1 MSVINVRTLFK
12 ISLEEIRNLKTNL
25 NIKFEDGVTL
35 KDLNYKHVIVFRFLL
50 DFVNE
55 IDMIEITSDL
65 WIDNYL
71 ENGYFNKSTYTK
83 LYSTILRR
91 YVEKHIKPT
100 YNIALLKPLLQGM
113 YRSINNIPRYLNE
126 VIGKYVI
133 GVDIQDIIYVQF
145 QEELLEA
152 IKTVHEHPS
161 QANILK
167 TYDVLDTIVRNK
179 LDKENIIRLIYLSG
193 MVSINQIKQLFGSRG
208 YLTELDNSI
217 FKYPMANSFTL
228 GAKNIYELTIESRAG
243 AKALYLSTKAIQDS
257 EYMARELQL
266 AGMYVERIEWTDCG
280 QKDYKEF
287 LITEKNF
294 RNFLGKRYFDE
305 DTQSEST
312 ITPEVKSKLINKE
325 VKVRISTRCK
335 LRDKKKVCAACIGD
349 LAFSILPHFNLGHV
363 TITTITRD
371 ITQSIL
377 STKHLTG
384 SASSGEVILRP
395 DVEKYFTLRNKNKL
409 YINKQLADRKTVE
422 LYLHIPQSE
431 VPSFYNALKKKLQDI
446 NLNQGSVE
454 NIVLEIKDKRNNEHK
469 FETLNMKVGSRK
481 PLLTINMWNYLI
493 KNRDKV
499 TLNEYD
505 HYVVP
510 LDDWDPKDPMFKY
523 EEKEFDFASLSKQFK
538 SLLERRKFLKDRK
551 TGRYIPEYTPEVLLE
566 KLFELVN
573 TKLNVNIAKLEIL
586 VYAFIAQDFNNRD
599 YDLGRNSKYRDLIGL
614 KYAIAGRSLGSALNW
629 DENAKKV
636 YYPHSYIPDKKPDH
650 PLDVLLTPN
659 EVIEH
664 LGED

>member
-1 MSVINVRTLFK
+1 MGTIHIRTLFK
-12 ISLEEIRNLKTNL
+12 ISLEEIRELRTNL
-25 NIKFEDGVTL
+25 NIVFEDGVEL
-35 KDLNYKHVIVFRFLL
+35 KDLNYKHIIVFRFLL
-50 DFVNE
+50 DFINE
-55 IDMIEITSDL
+55 IKPMEITSDI

-83 LYSTILRR
+83 MYSTILKK
-91 YVEKHIKPT
+91 YVEKYIKPT
-100 YNIALLKPLLQGM
+100 YDITLLKPLLQGM
-113 YRSINNIPRYLNE
+113 YRAINKIPRYLND

-133 GVDIQDIIYVQF
+133 SVDIQDIIYVQF
-145 QEELLEA
+145 QEELLES
-152 IKTVHEHPS
+152 IKEVHEHPS

-167 TYDVLDTIVRNK
+167 SYDTLDRIVREK

-193 MVSINQIKQLFGSRG
+193 MVSLNQIKQLFGSRG

-217 FKYPMANSFTL
+217 FKYPMSNSFTL

-243 AKALYLSTKAIQDS
+243 AKALYLSTKAIQNS

-266 AGMYVERIEWTDCG
+266 AGMYIERIEWTDCG

-287 LITEKNF
+287 LITENNFKNF
-294 RNFLGKRYFDE
+294 IGKRFYNEETQQE
-305 DTQSEST
+305 DTVRQEL
-312 ITPEVKSKLINKE
+312 KDKLIGKD
-325 VKVRISTRCK
+325 VKIRIATRCK

-363 TITTITRD
+363 AITTVTRD

-384 SASSGEVILRP
+384 SATSGEIVLRP

-409 YINKQLADRKTVE
+409 FINKQLAERKTVD
-422 LYLHIPQSE
+422 LYLHILQSE
-431 VPSFYNALKKKLQDI
+431 VPTFYTALKKNLQDI

-454 NIVLEIKDKRNNEHK
+454 NIILEIKDNRNNEHK
-469 FETLNMKVGSRK
+469 FESLNMKAGSRR
-481 PLLTINMWNYLI
+481 PQLSINMWNYLI
-493 KNRDKV
+493 KNRDRI

-505 HYVVP
+505 HYVIP
-510 LDDWDPKDPMFKY
+510 LDEWNHKDPIFKY
-523 EEKEFDFASLSKQFK
+523 EEKEFDFAALSKQFK
-538 SLLERRKFLKDRK
+538 SLLESRKYLKDRK

-573 TKLNVNIAKLEIL
+573 TKLSVNIAKLEIL

-614 KYAIAGRSLGSALNW
+614 KFAIAGRSLGSALNW

-650 PLDVLLTPN
+650 PLDVLLSPN
-659 EVIEH
+659 EVVKYV
-664 LGED
+664 GED